1 MPRKRGGGERGTTHR
16 YSTPGLGDYSG
27 GCTPAVR
34 IASSPSPQL
43 ADPLNHHE
51 SGTGGGAHLQQLDRP
66 HGRPVSSGRTRDVK
80 GSYALELRT
89 PCARRPASH
98 PHKGDE
104 VMEEV

>member
-1 MPRKRGGGERGTTHR
+1 MRGTTHR

-51 SGTGGGAHLQQLDRP
+51 SGTGGGAHVLQLDRANGQHVP
-66 HGRPVSSGRTRDVK
+66 SGRTRHVK
-80 GSYALELRT
+80 GSSALDLRT
-89 PCARRPASH
+89 PHAGRPASH

-104 VMEEV
+104 VIEEV